1 MMHGHGNYLLMIVAT
16 LLAGSAWAQNAA
28 GSGTITGTVAMSDG
42 TPVSKATVSIAFRP
56 TNAGEAPVRF
66 LLFTT
71 TAADGTFKATNV
83 PNGKFAICPHA
94 SHTALLPPCQWGTE
108 PVVTVSNGGTV
119 SAGTITM
126 SAGADLYVR
135 VNDPNGVR
143 AQNEGVVPGAG
154 MLIAVTAAQGV
165 AVPVP
170 RTAVDSN
177 GADYHLY
184 VPTATKLTLLISS
197 TAYSMTNS
205 AKESVSKPGGYTLPF
220 TIPVGTKQLEEQVSI
235 Q

>member
-1 MMHGHGNYLLMIVAT
+1 MMHGQGKYLVLIAAT
-16 LLAGSAWAQNAA
+16 MVAGSAWAQNAA
-28 GSGTITGTVAMSDG
+28 GSGTITGTVTTSDG
-42 TPVSKATVSIAFRP
+42 TPVNKATVSIAFRP
-56 TNAGEAPVRF
+56 TNAGTAPVPF

-71 TAADGTFKATNV
+71 TAADGTFRATNV

-126 SAGADLYVR
+126 SAGADLYIR

-143 AQNEGVVPGAG
+143 AKNDGVVPGAG

-165 AVPVP
+165 AVPAP
-170 RTAVDSN
+170 RTAVDAN
-177 GADYHLY
+177 GVDYHLY

-197 TAYSMTNS
+197 TTYSLTNS
-205 AKESVSKPGGYTLPF
+205 ARESINKPGGYTLPF
-220 TIPVGTKQLEEQVSI
+220 TIPVGTQQLEEQISI